1 VRQQLLWVLIMLLA
15 CAIIVPLA
23 LLGDPNY

>member
-1 VRQQLLWVLIMLLA
+1 MMQRLLWVLILMAALA
-15 CAIIVPLA
+15 VIVPLA